1 MFAYTPSNTPAFSVD
16 PALSSGIT
24 APHTVAPAAPAAS
37 SAMTGAQ
44 ALSIFGAVAG
54 VLGAINS
61 AYGAY
66 ASARS
71 TRQGLKYQAAMSAL
85 NAEQAEK
92 TAQSVLRAGE
102 QAQSQVAMR
111 AGKVKAAQK
120 VSQAA
125 RGVQIGVG
133 SAAEEIATTD
143 LMKEAD
149 MLTINANATRQAWA
163 ARMQA
168 TNYANESLMQGT
180 SAESLSPASAAFSS
194 LLTSA
199 SAVAPHWYRR
209 KV

>member
-1 MFAYTPSNTPAFSVD
+1 MFAYTPSTTPAFRID
-16 PALSSGIT
+16 PSLSAEIT
-24 APHTVAPAAPAAS
+24 APHVAGATPAAAS

-44 ALSIFGAVAG
+44 ALSIFGAAAG
-54 VLGAINS
+54 VIGAISS

-66 ASARS
+66 SSARS
-71 TRQGLKYQAAMSAL
+71 TKSSLKYQSAMSAL

-92 TAQSVLRAGE
+92 TAQSVLQAGE
-102 QAQSQVAMR
+102 QAQSQVALR
-111 AGKVKAAQK
+111 AGKGKASQK

-180 SAESLSPASAAFSS
+180 SAESVSPGSAAFSS

-199 SAVAPHWYRR
+199 AAVSPQWYRR
-209 KV
+209 KF

>member
-44 ALSIFGAVAG
+44 ALSIFGSVAAIF
-54 VLGAINS
+54 GAINS

-66 ASARS
+66 SSARS
-71 TRQGLKYQAAMSAL
+71 TRSSLKYQAAMSAL

-92 TAQSVLRAGE
+92 TAQSVLHAGE
-102 QAQSQVAMR
+102 QAQSQVALR
-111 AGKVKAAQK
+111 AGKVKAEQK

-180 SAESLSPASAAFSS
+180 SAESISPGSAAFSS

-199 SAVAPHWYRR
+199 AAVSPQWYRR
-209 KV
+209 KF

>member
-1 MFAYTPSNTPAFSVD
+1 MFAYTPSTTPAFSVD

-54 VLGAINS
+54 VLGAVNS

-168 TNYANESLMQGT
+168 ANYANESLMQGT

-199 SAVAPHWYRR
+199 SAVAPQWYRR
-209 KV
+209 RV

>member
-1 MFAYTPSNTPAFSVD
+1 MFAYTPSTAPVFRID
-16 PALSSGIT
+16 PSLSAEIT
-24 APHTVAPAAPAAS
+24 APHVTGATPAAAS

-44 ALSIFGAVAG
+44 ALSIFGAAAG
-54 VLGAINS
+54 VIGAISS

-66 ASARS
+66 SSARS
-71 TRQGLKYQAAMSAL
+71 TKSSLKYQSAMSAL

-92 TAQSVLRAGE
+92 TAQSVLQAGE
-102 QAQSQVAMR
+102 QAQSQVALR
-111 AGKVKAAQK
+111 AGKVKASQK

-133 SAAEEIATTD
+133 NAAEEIATTD

-168 TNYANESLMQGT
+168 TNYSNESLMQGT
-180 SAESLSPASAAFSS
+180 SAESISPESAASSS

-199 SAVAPHWYRR
+199 AAVSPQWYRR
-209 KV
+209 KF

>member
-1 MFAYTPSNTPAFSVD
+1 
-16 PALSSGIT
+16 
-24 APHTVAPAAPAAS
+24 
-37 SAMTGAQ
+37 
-44 ALSIFGAVAG
+44 
-54 VLGAINS
+54 
-61 AYGAY
+61 
-66 ASARS
+66 
-71 TRQGLKYQAAMSAL
+71 
-85 NAEQAEK
+85 
-92 TAQSVLRAGE
+92 LRAGE

-180 SAESLSPASAAFSS
+180 MSDSIDPGVSAFSS

-199 SAVAPHWYRR
+199 SAVAPQWYRR

>member
-1 MFAYTPSNTPAFSVD
+1 MFAYTPSTAPVFRID
-16 PALSSGIT
+16 PSLSAEIT
-24 APHTVAPAAPAAS
+24 APHVTGVMPAAAS

-44 ALSIFGAVAG
+44 ALSIFGAAAG
-54 VLGAINS
+54 VIGAISS

-66 ASARS
+66 SSARS
-71 TRQGLKYQAAMSAL
+71 TKSSLKYQAAMSAL

-92 TAQSVLRAGE
+92 TAQSILQAGE
-102 QAQSQVAMR
+102 QAQSQVALR
-111 AGKVKAAQK
+111 AGKVKASQK

-149 MLTINANATRQAWA
+149 MFTINANATRQAWA

-180 SAESLSPASAAFSS
+180 SAESVSPGSAAFSS

-199 SAVAPHWYRR
+199 AAVSPQWYRR
-209 KV
+209 KF

>member
-54 VLGAINS
+54 VLGAVNS

-71 TRQGLKYQAAMSAL
+71 TKSALKYQAAISAL

-102 QAQSQVAMR
+102 QAQSQVALR

-199 SAVAPHWYRR
+199 AAVAPQWYRR

>member
-1 MFAYTPSNTPAFSVD
+1 MFAYTPSNTPAFSID
-16 PALSSGIT
+16 PALSPEIT
-24 APHTVAPAAPAAS
+24 APHTVAPAASAS

-54 VLGAINS
+54 VLGAVNS

-71 TRQGLKYQAAMSAL
+71 TKSALKYQAAISAL

-92 TAQSVLRAGE
+92 TAQSVLHAGE
-102 QAQSQVAMR
+102 QAQSQVALR

-180 SAESLSPASAAFSS
+180 SAESISPGSAAFSS

-199 SAVAPHWYRR
+199 AAVAPQWYRR

>member
-24 APHTVAPAAPAAS
+24 APHTVAPAASAS

-54 VLGAINS
+54 VLGGINT

-71 TRQGLKYQAAMSAL
+71 TKSALKYQAAISAL

-92 TAQSVLRAGE
+92 TAQSVLHAGE
-102 QAQSQVAMR
+102 QAQSQVALR
-111 AGKVKAAQK
+111 AGKVKASQK

-133 SAAEEIATTD
+133 NAAEEIATTD

-168 TNYANESLMQGT
+168 TNYSNESLMQNT
-180 SAESLSPASAAFSS
+180 SAESISPGSAAFSS

-199 SAVAPHWYRR
+199 AAVSPQWYRR

>member
-1 MFAYTPSNTPAFSVD
+1 MFAYTPSNTPAFSVGSPITPELATGAVAKQSLFQKFD
-16 PALSSGIT
+16 ALS
-24 APHTVAPAAPAAS
+24 
-37 SAMTGAQ
+37 GAEK
-44 ALSIFGAVAG
+44 LSIFGAVAG
-54 VLGAINS
+54 VLGGINT

-71 TRQGLKYQAAMSAL
+71 TKSALKYQAAISAL

-102 QAQSQVAMR
+102 QEQSQVALR

-168 TNYANESLMQGT
+168 TGYASESLMQGT

-199 SAVAPHWYRR
+199 AAVAPQWYRR

>member
-1 MFAYTPSNTPAFSVD
+1 MFAYTPSTAPVFRID
-16 PALSSGIT
+16 PSLSAEIT
-24 APHTVAPAAPAAS
+24 APHVTGATPAAAS

-44 ALSIFGAVAG
+44 ALSIFGSVAAVF
-54 VLGAINS
+54 GAINS

-66 ASARS
+66 SSARS
-71 TRQGLKYQAAMSAL
+71 TKSSLEYQSAMSAL

-92 TAQSVLRAGE
+92 TAQSVLQAGE
-102 QAQSQVAMR
+102 QAQSQVALR
-111 AGKVKAAQK
+111 AGKVKASQK

-168 TNYANESLMQGT
+168 TGYASESLMQGT

-199 SAVAPHWYRR
+199 AAVAPQWYRR